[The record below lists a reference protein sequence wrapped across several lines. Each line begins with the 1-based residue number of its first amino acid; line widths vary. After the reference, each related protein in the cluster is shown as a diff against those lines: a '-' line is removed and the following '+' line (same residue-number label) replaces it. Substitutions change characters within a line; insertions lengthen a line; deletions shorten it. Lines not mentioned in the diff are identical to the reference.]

1 MDLRGGRTAAEQPPP
16 AKRPR
21 TSGSGTGKRKV
32 KVKKQLAEGS
42 FGTVFLAYDY
52 HTSQLHALKQI
63 KVQRGNVDMLAA
75 ARSEISF
82 MHTIPPHRNITRYV
96 ASSTHEDPGGRD
108 ITFYILMEYCGGV
121 RLSDEKR
128 KRPSEREVVTIMTHV
143 LDAVDHMHS
152 LKPPVAHRDI
162 KLDNVLDD
170 GHGT

>member
-1 MDLRGGRTAAEQPPP
+1 MR
-16 AKRPR
+16 RPR
-21 TSGSGTGKRKV
+21 GCGVRRWSGVRCEAVVGAQVS
-32 KVKKQLAEGS
+32 
-42 FGTVFLAYDY
+42 VF
-52 HTSQLHALKQI
+52 
-63 KVQRGNVDMLAA
+63 VDMLAA